1 MTALQEYLRYLVT
14 LTAVLDPFLAI
25 PIFVGVT
32 AARDEAGTR
41 RLANVVT
48 VTVFLVLAGA
58 ALFGESLLKVLGA
71 SLPAFRVGGG
81 LVLLL
86 MALAMLNAKVGEMRQ
101 TRAEA
106 AELESREVS
115 GVVPLAVPLLAGPGA
130 ISTTIIAAQTGS
142 VAHLLALLVCIAL
155 VSALLWGM
163 LRIAHAVGERMG
175 TTGLNVATRLLGLI
189 LAAIAIETMADG
201 LKELFPGLAS

>member
-1 MTALQEYLRYLVT
+1 MRDPQEYLRYLVT

-25 PIFVGVT
+25 PIFVSVT
-32 AARDEAGTR
+32 ATRGEAATR

-130 ISTTIIAAQTGS
+130 ISTTIIAAQTGGL
-142 VAHLLALLVCIAL
+142 VHVLGLIVCIGL
-155 VSALLWGM
+155 VAAVLWWL
-163 LRIAHAVGERMG
+163 LRISHALGERIS
-175 TTGLNVATRLLGLI
+175 TTGLNIATRLLGLI

-201 LKELFPGLAS
+201 PTGLFPVLT

>member
-1 MTALQEYLRYLVT
+1 MNSLQDYLRYLVT

-32 AARDEAGTR
+32 AARDEAATR

-58 ALFGESLLKVLGA
+58 ALGGEAILRLMGA

-130 ISTTIIAAQTGS
+130 ISTTIIAAQAGDL
-142 VAHLLALLVCIAL
+142 VHLLGLLVCIAV
-155 VSALLWGM
+155 VSAVLWWV
-163 LRIAHAVGERMG
+163 LRIAHAVGERIS
-175 TTGLNVATRLLGLI
+175 TTMSRHSAGRNCVSNRCRH
-189 LAAIAIETMADG
+189 DG
-201 LKELFPGLAS
+201 SIRFRNRC

>member
-1 MTALQEYLRYLVT
+1 MSPLQEYLRYLVT

-32 AARDEAGTR
+32 AARDEAATR

-130 ISTTIIAAQTGS
+130 ISTTIIAAQTGG

-155 VSALLWGM
+155 VSAVLWGM

-201 LKELFPGLAS
+201 LKQLFPGLAS

>member
-1 MTALQEYLRYLVT
+1 MSGLQEYLHYLIT

-32 AARDEAGTR
+32 AARDEASR
-41 RLANVVT
+41 RHLADIVT
-48 VTVFLVLAGA
+48 ITVFLVLAGS
-58 ALFGESLLKVLGA
+58 ALFGEALLKLMGA

-106 AELESREVS
+106 AELEAGEVS

-130 ISTTIIAAQTGS
+130 ISTTIIAAQAGG
-142 VAHLLALLVCIAL
+142 VVHVLALILCIAL
-155 VSALLWGM
+155 LCAVLWWLL
-163 LRIAHAVGERMG
+163 RVAHAVGERMS
-175 TTGLNVATRLLGLI
+175 TTALNVATRLLGLI

-201 LKELFPGLAS
+201 LKRLFPGLAA

>member
-1 MTALQEYLRYLVT
+1 VNELQEYLRYLVT

>member
-1 MTALQEYLRYLVT
+1 VTELQEYLRYLVT

-25 PIFVGVT
+25 PIFVSVT
-32 AARDEAGTR
+32 AVRDEPARR
-41 RLANVVT
+41 RLISIVT
-48 VTVFLVLAGA
+48 LTVFLVLAGA
-58 ALFGESLLKVLGA
+58 AIFGETLLKALGA
-71 SLPAFRVGGG
+71 SLQAFQVGGG

-106 AELESREVS
+106 EELESGEVS

-130 ISTTIIAAQTGS
+130 ISTTIIAAQAGGWAH
-142 VAHLLALLVCIAL
+142 VAAL
-155 VSALLWGM
+155 VACIVIVTGILFVI
-163 LRIAHAVGERMG
+163 LRIAHVVGARMG
-175 TTGLNVATRLLGLI
+175 TTGLNIATRLLGLI

-201 LKELFPGLAS
+201 LKRLFPGLAG